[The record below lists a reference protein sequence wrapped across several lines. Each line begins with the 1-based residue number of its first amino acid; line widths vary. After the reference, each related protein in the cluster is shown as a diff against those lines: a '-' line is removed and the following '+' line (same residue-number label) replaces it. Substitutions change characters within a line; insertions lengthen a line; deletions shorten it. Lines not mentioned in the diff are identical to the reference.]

1 MWARSSSRPSCE
13 ITNKHEACCTSPKV
27 SWCNKCNSSAL
38 GEHAHKAPPPTST
51 MNEGETA
58 RGSFA
63 VPGSKSDAASAEGD
77 HVPKN
82 IFLTGGAGEYFATCF
97 AAHNLRFFFVME
109 SFPLHLR
116 CTHPPYAPMLTR
128 ATTFHPSFSSYS
140 QVSLPRTLPS
150 CFAKNIRS
158 TMVNSSSSF
167 ILYSCAVWFTGY
179 SY

>member
-1 MWARSSSRPSCE
+1 MSTHARTQS
-13 ITNKHEACCTSPKV
+13 TTSKGP
-27 SWCNKCNSSAL
+27 NQA
-38 GEHAHKAPPPTST
+38 TST
-51 MNEGETA
+51 MNEGEAA

-116 CTHPPYAPMLTR
+116 CTRTHPPYAPMLTR
-128 ATTFHPSFSSYS
+128 ATIFHPSFSSYS

-179 SY
+179 